1 MARRVNWSVEDD
13 EDNGNVCVAK
23 ECRDEKV
30 KGAYLADLPFWRN
43 VAAAQA
49 SALARTLI
57 VRNAA
62 GFSKAQLF
70 RRITLND

>member
-1 MARRVNWSVEDD
+1 MMK
-13 EDNGNVCVAK
+13 DNGDVCVAK

-43 VAAAQA
+43 VAAAHA
-49 SALARTLI
+49 SALAQTLI

-62 GFSKAQLF
+62 GFLKTQLIP
-70 RRITLND
+70 RIPLLNHKPTSSMR